1 MTILN
6 STISGD
12 SAQNDGGGLDNL
24 GTAAVVNSTL
34 SRAYSAQYGGGL
46 STFGPVTI
54 TNSTIVGNSAYQTGG
69 IYNIGS
75 NGSSVL
81 KNTIVAG
88 NTLADKV
95 TPSDIGGTNLNTANS
110 QFNLIGAGGSGGL
123 ANGVGGNQVGLT
135 NLGLGKL
142 ASNGGPTP
150 TIALLAGSPAIDAG
164 SNALAVGPDGQAKPL
179 INDQRGFARVFNN
192 TVDIGSYESQGY
204 SLQVTSGSS
213 QTATVGKAF
222 STHLLVLVTSAGSP
236 VPGAT
241 FTAPATGA
249 SGTFANGSN
258 TIQVTANSQGLADA
272 GVFTANTTT
281 GTYNVSAS
289 ASGANSTN
297 FQFYNLAA
305 PLAVTSVTP
314 TSTGFTASFNEPF
327 ALAPLNLYGTATAS
341 LGPADVTLVGASTG
355 PVRGS
360 LIVSPGNQTITF
372 VKTGGVLAPDTY
384 TLTLRSAANGFQI
397 PPAGCSTATATARPA
412 TITRRPSPSPPRRPG
427 SSPSPTS
434 PEAPASGQCPRHRS
448 RSAP

>member
-1 MTILN
+1 M
-6 STISGD
+6 
-12 SAQNDGGGLDNL
+12 
-24 GTAAVVNSTL
+24 
-34 SRAYSAQYGGGL
+34 
-46 STFGPVTI
+46 
-54 TNSTIVGNSAYQTGG
+54 
-69 IYNIGS
+69 
-75 NGSSVL
+75 
-81 KNTIVAG
+81 
-88 NTLADKV
+88 
-95 TPSDIGGTNLNTANS
+95 
-110 QFNLIGAGGSGGL
+110 
-123 ANGVGGNQVGLT
+123 GLT

-164 SNALAVGPDGQAKPL
+164 SNALAVGPDGKPL
-179 INDQRGFARVFNN
+179 INHQRGFARVFNN

-222 STHLLVLVTSAGSP
+222 STHLVVLVTSAGSP
-236 VPGAT
+236 VPGAVVT

-297 FQFYNLAA
+297 FQLTNLAVR
-305 PLAVTSVTP
+305 LIVTSLTP

-327 ALAPLNLYGTATAS
+327 TLAPLNLYDTAAADF
-341 LGPADVTLVGASTG
+341 GPADVTLVGASTG

-360 LIVSPGNQTITF
+360 LIVSPDNQSITF
-372 VKTGGVLAPDTY
+372 VKTGGILAPDTY
-384 TLTLRSAANGFQI
+384 TVTLRSAANGFQDTSGGLLDGNGDGTTGDNYTTTFTVAPSSARVVAI
-397 PPAGCSTATATARPA
+397 PDFARGPGQPVNVPA
-412 TITRRPSPSPPRRPG
+412 TGTGLPLDHQR
-427 SSPSPTS
+427 
-434 PEAPASGQCPRHRS
+434 RHR
-448 RSAP
+448 RHLASA